1 MRQRVVIIILLLTL
15 FSFPVYSQSKSSER
29 AINISRASVLDGNT
43 RRPLEGVNI
52 YLHKDSVGIG
62 VTDSYGNFEIV
73 KLKGVGVNDTI
84 VFSYV
89 GYRTIKRTMHQLRQ
103 DNYLVYLYE
112 QSQTLSEVTVMA
124 EERPYYLDY
133 TTMNPLPMA
142 LYSFGSFVSDG
153 KIYVVA
159 GDETV
164 VIPSRTGDGV
174 EAWEFRSSKM
184 CVYDIATDSWT
195 TQENPKFAPRTCHV
209 AQFYKDRIFVLGG
222 KRYSTS
228 RKQELTDAT
237 LEIYDLVKD
246 TLYVDPVNP
255 HQAVNFTSVVY
266 DNCLYVI
273 GGSVKE
279 RVYADKIHALDLK
292 TGCWYDMGGVPQEC
306 RREMNGILV
315 GHTVYFVGGRRS
327 TPMWRM
333 DSYDLLT
340 GKWTQLTDLKEGVSH
355 PALAAHGDLIY
366 IYENN
371 ALQVYNSRTNSLMAY
386 PINLGLEGAGMFY
399 WENKLYIVG
408 GCSRQG
414 IYVAPSREVYCI
426 DVLKL

>member
-1 MRQRVVIIILLLTL
+1 MNLNVVIILL
-15 FSFPVYSQSKSSER
+15 FSFISFSVYSQDASSG
-29 AINISRASVLDGNT
+29 STGNLRKGLVYNGST
-43 RRPLEGVNI
+43 HQPLEGVNI
-52 YLHKDSVGIG
+52 FFHKDSVGIG
-62 VTDSYGNFEIV
+62 VTDKNGNFETGRLE
-73 KLKGVGVNDTI
+73 KLMGSDSI

-89 GYRTIKRTMHQLRQ
+89 GYRTVKRTIQQLKQ
-103 DNYLVYLYE
+103 DNYRVYLYE
-112 QSQTLSEVTVMA
+112 QSQSLSEVTVTA

-133 TTMNPLPMA
+133 TTMSPLPVP

-153 KIYVVA
+153 KVYVVA
-159 GDETV
+159 GDETKV
-164 VIPSRTGDGV
+164 HMSHTGDGV

-184 CVYDIATDSWT
+184 HIYDIATDSWT
-195 TQENPKFAPRTCHV
+195 TQEKPAFAPRACHI
-209 AQFYKDRIFVLGG
+209 AQLYKNRIFVLGG
-222 KRYSTS
+222 KRYSTN

-237 LEIYDLVKD
+237 LEIYDLAKD

-266 DNCLYVI
+266 DNCLYAI

-292 TGCWYDMGGVPQEC
+292 TGCWYAMGVVPEEC
-306 RREMNGILV
+306 RREMNGILA

-327 TPMWRM
+327 TQMWRM

-340 GKWTQLTDLKEGVSH
+340 GKWTQLTDLKVGVSH
-355 PALAAHGDLIY
+355 PALATHGDLIY

-371 ALQVYNSRTNSLMAY
+371 ALQVYNLRTNSLMAY

-399 WENKLYIVG
+399 WEDKLYIVG
-408 GCSRQG
+408 GCLREG
-414 IYVAPSREVYCI
+414 MYVSPQKDVYCV
-426 DVLKL
+426 DALNL